1 MANDDIKYT
10 LNVQTVDNPLT
21 EDPKDTRFVL
31 VSNGTADF
39 DRVVSE
45 IMALN
50 PGLERETVEAVIR
63 FEHRVIKRLTL
74 NGMRVSNGLFSA
86 VASPKGRG
94 GSAWDPAVNTLDITI
109 AQGADWR
116 EAIRIAARPLLARGL
131 ERRASRTGIEAPVLS
146 ALDDAEE
153 IAANEELCRRFGAK
167 R

>member
-109 AQGADWR
+109 ALITLKERNHHIDLYDIGVGAD
-116 EAIRIAARPLLARGL
+116 
-131 ERRASRTGIEAPVLS
+131 RRYVQSP
-146 ALDDAEE
+146 
-153 IAANEELCRRFGAK
+153 
-167 R
+167 